1 MTYNLLFK
9 VAIICL
15 FYLPIAKNA
24 SAQTLQDVHSWL
36 YQLQRMNIDSIAAS
50 SYDLVVMD
58 YSSDGSADGEFTS
71 SQIQQL
77 KDTGKI
83 VLSYMSIGEAED
95 YRYYWQSDWTEG
107 NPSWLG
113 PTNQAWEGNYKVRY
127 WMDGWKSIIMGSPD
141 AYLDK
146 IIAAGFDGIYLD
158 IIDAYYFFGPEGDMQ
173 ENNNSAN
180 DMINFVIELADY
192 ASSKCSC
199 GDFYIFPQNGASII
213 DDASVN
219 SSTTYLQKIHGIG
232 AEDTYFFGDL
242 DENNP
247 FDLQTY
253 EFGLLKQFRDA
264 GKLVISVDYV
274 TEVTKI
280 DSFYTFAEANGFIP
294 FATVRELD
302 TLMINP
308 GHSPVGVIK
317 GDLSAPTSF
326 ELRQNFPNPFNP
338 ATTIEYTLL
347 QSGDV
352 SLIIYDML
360 GEEVTRL
367 VSEKQQAGYHNVI
380 WDASNL
386 ASGIYFYRLKNIP
399 TSGGRA
405 IGFSQTRKMLL
416 LK

>member
-1 MTYNLLFK
+1 MRYNLFFK
-9 VAIICL
+9 VVMICL
-15 FYLPIAKNA
+15 LYLPLTKSV
-24 SAQTLQDVHSWL
+24 SAQTLQDVNSLL
-36 YQLQRMNIDSIAAS
+36 YQLQRINIDTIAAS

-71 SQIQQL
+71 SQIRQL

-95 YRYYWQSDWTEG
+95 YRYYWQSAWEEG

-113 PTNQAWEGNYKVRY
+113 PTNPAWEGNFKVRY
-127 WMDGWKSIIMGSPD
+127 WMDGWKKIIMGSPD

-146 IIAAGFDGIYLD
+146 IIKAGFDGIYLD
-158 IIDAYYFFGPEGDMQ
+158 IIDAYYFFGPEGDMS
-173 ENNNSAN
+173 ENDNSAN
-180 DMINFVIELADY
+180 DMIEFVIEMADY

-199 GDFYIFPQNGASII
+199 SNFYIFPQNGSSII
-213 DDASVN
+213 DDASPD
-219 SSTTYLQKIHGIG
+219 SSTIYLQKIHGIG
-232 AEDTYFFGDL
+232 AEDSYFFGDL

-253 EFGLLKQFRDA
+253 ELGLLKQFKDA
-264 GKLVISVDYV
+264 GNLVISVDYV
-274 TEVTKI
+274 TEVAKI
-280 DSFYTFAEANGFIP
+280 DSFYAFAEADGFIP

-317 GDLSAPTSF
+317 GDLTAPTSF
-326 ELRQNFPNPFNP
+326 ELNQNFPNPFNP
-338 ATTIEYTLL
+338 ETTIKYSLP

-352 SLIIYDML
+352 AMIIYNLL
-360 GEEVTRL
+360 GQEVAKL
-367 VSEKQQAGYHNVI
+367 VSEIQQGGYHSVTWN
-380 WDASNL
+380 ASNVS
-386 ASGIYFYRLKNIP
+386 SGIYFYRL
-399 TSGGRA
+399 TSGD
-405 IGFSQTRKMLL
+405 FVSTKKMVL